1 MNSNKAHHK
10 HTGIHTQTHLNHKEA
25 GLLSNTVEAIFHT
38 VHTTTSKVNK
48 QQTNSKTGLST
59 PVQPSQNPSGKN
71 KKPNLKNFV
80 VILIFN
86 FYFYPE
92 SRKDP
97 M

>member
-59 PVQPSQNPSGKN
+59 AVQPSQNPSGKTRSQ
-71 KKPNLKNFV
+71 
-80 VILIFN
+80 I
-86 FYFYPE
+86 
-92 SRKDP
+92 
-97 M
+97 